1 MCITN
6 GEGDVCYHLAK
17 SFANGDILGPCIDV
31 DLALYEHPPSGSESE
46 TQLYEVE
53 HDDTVLDGV
62 AMELTDLAYPLLT
75 TVTPTAC
82 AEAAFAGCCTIVLLD
97 EASIQSIGQSIDQSI
112 NQSINQPIRQSISQS
127 TNQSIDRSIIN
138 QSINQIDQTIN
149 HRSIDQ
155 SIAFY
160 VKHIILLAI
169 IDHV

>member
-1 MCITN
+1 M
-6 GEGDVCYHLAK
+6 CYHLAK
-17 SFANGDILGPCIDV
+17 SFANGDILGPGIDV
-31 DLALYEHPPSGSESE
+31 DLALYEHAPSGSESE

-112 NQSINQPIRQSISQS
+112 NQSINQ
-127 TNQSIDRSIIN
+127 
-138 QSINQIDQTIN
+138 IDQTIN

-160 VKHIILLAI
+160 VKHILAI

>member
-31 DLALYEHPPSGSESE
+31 DLALYEHPPSCSESE

-112 NQSINQPIRQSISQS
+112 NQSINQSVNQSVNQPINRSIDNHSINQSIRSTKQS
-127 TNQSIDRSIIN
+127 IIDRSIN
-138 QSINQIDQTIN
+138 QSPST
-149 HRSIDQ
+149 
-155 SIAFY
+155 
-160 VKHIILLAI
+160 
-169 IDHV
+169 